1 MSQRDWPVSAPVIAS
16 QGSELEQVAL
26 AGAGGGLVMATIQM
40 IVRPEDLFQVPPC
53 KERIPEA
60 GILVIFGASG
70 DLTKRKLLPALF
82 HLEKAGLLPEKFA
95 IVGVARRPL
104 GEEFTADM
112 RAGIVEFGGMEAGD
126 AKLNDFTS
134 RISYFPLNFGDPAGY
149 AGLKDELERIA
160 QEKGIGGRRLFYLAT
175 APEYF
180 AGIIENLGAQGM
192 AQSERGKVA
201 VVIEKPFGHDLES
214 ARELNRQV
222 NEVFQEEQVF
232 RIDHY
237 LGKETVQNLLVFRF
251 ANGIFEPIWNRN
263 YIDHVQITVAETLGV
278 EGRGPF
284 YEKAG
289 TLRDMVQNHVM
300 ELLSLVALEP
310 PSSFE
315 ADSVR
320 REKLKVW
327 RAIPSIPILNAVRGQ
342 YGPGSVDGQRV
353 VGYRGEERV
362 NPESGTET
370 YAAMR
375 LEVENWRW
383 AGVPFYLR
391 AGKRMKK
398 RATEISIQFKQPPLL
413 IFDRILANSSRQI
426 QPNLLTIRIQPDE
439 GIALRFGAKVPT
451 TPVMEVCPVN
461 MDFDYAAAFGKS
473 SANGYERLLLDAML
487 GDQTLFSHRDGVETT
502 WALCTPILEAWA
514 DKQPEKFP
522 NYEAG
527 SWGPECADHLIAGR
541 GHVWRN
547 DLGRKA

>member
-1 MSQRDWPVSAPVIAS
+1 
-16 QGSELEQVAL
+16 
-26 AGAGGGLVMATIQM
+26 MATMQM
-40 IVRPEDLFQVPPC
+40 RVSPDDLSHVPQGQ
-53 KERIPEA
+53 ERIPEP
-60 GILVIFGASG
+60 GIMVIFGASG

-82 HLEKAGLLPEKFA
+82 HLHQADLLPKQFA
-95 IVGVARRPL
+95 IVGVARRAL
-104 GEEFTADM
+104 GDEFANDM
-112 RAGIVEFGGMEAGD
+112 RDGIVQFGGAD
-126 AKLNDFTS
+126 KSDPKLDDFAKH
-134 RISYFPLNFGDPAGY
+134 ISYYALNFDDPDNY
-149 AGLKDELERIA
+149 SGLNAELERIDK
-160 QEKGIGGRRLFYLAT
+160 ELNIGGKRLFYLAT
-175 APEYF
+175 APEFF
-180 AGIIENLGAQGM
+180 AGIIENLGSHGM
-192 AQSERGKVA
+192 AQPEKGTA
-201 VVIEKPFGHDLES
+201 TIVIEKPFGHDLDS
-214 ARELNRQV
+214 ARDLNHKV
-222 NEVFQEEQVF
+222 NAVFEESQVF

-289 TLRDMVQNHVM
+289 ALRDVVQNHMM

-315 ADSVR
+315 AESVR

-327 RAIPSIPILNAVRGQ
+327 RAIPSVPILNTVRGQ
-342 YGPGSVDGQRV
+342 YGSGV
-353 VGYRGEERV
+353 VQGEHVAGYRDEERV

-370 YAAMR
+370 YAAMK

-398 RATEISIQFKQPPLL
+398 HATEINIQFKQPPLL
-413 IFDRILANSSRQI
+413 IFNRLLAGGTCGEI

-451 TPVMEVCPVN
+451 SPTMAVCPVN
-461 MDFDYAAAFGKS
+461 MDFDYEAAFGKS

-487 GDQTLFSHRDGVETT
+487 GDQTLFAHRDGVETT
-502 WALCTPILEAWA
+502 WALFTPILQSWA
-514 DKQPEKFP
+514 AKKPEVFP
-522 NYEAG
+522 NYFAG
-527 SWGPECADHLIAGR
+527 SWGPECSDHLLEKDGR
-541 GHVWRN
+541 AWKN
-547 DLGRKA
+547 DLGRMV

>member
-1 MSQRDWPVSAPVIAS
+1 
-16 QGSELEQVAL
+16 LEQ
-26 AGAGGGLVMATIQM
+26 
-40 IVRPEDLFQVPPC
+40 
-53 KERIPEA
+53 
-60 GILVIFGASG
+60 
-70 DLTKRKLLPALF
+70 
-82 HLEKAGLLPEKFA
+82 AGLLPEKFA
-95 IVGVARRPL
+95 IVGVARRDI
-104 GEEFTADM
+104 GNKFAEDM
-112 RAGIVEFGGMEAGD
+112 CGGILEFGGIEAS
-126 AKLNDFTS
+126 ATKLDDFIS
-134 RISYFPLNFGDPAGY
+134 RISYFSLRFDHSGDY
-149 AGLKDELERIA
+149 IGLKAELERIA
-160 QEKGIGGRRLFYLAT
+160 QEKGISGRRLFYLAT
-175 APEYF
+175 APEHF
-180 AGIIENLGAQGM
+180 ASIIENLGAQGM
-192 AQSERGKVA
+192 AQPEQGKVA

-222 NEVFQEEQVF
+222 NAVFHEDQVF

-237 LGKETVQNLLVFRF
+237 LGKETVQNILVFRF

-289 TLRDMVQNHVM
+289 ALRDVMQNHVM

-315 ADSVR
+315 AESVR

-327 RAIPSIPILNAVRGQ
+327 RAIPSIPILNVVRGQ
-342 YGPGSVDGQRV
+342 YGAGQIDGQSV
-353 VGYRGEERV
+353 VGYRNEERV
-362 NPESGTET
+362 SPNSGTET
-370 YAAMR
+370 YAAVK

-391 AGKRMKK
+391 AGKRMQK

-413 IFDRILANSSRQI
+413 IFDRMASQAACQVIK
-426 QPNLLTIRIQPDE
+426 PNLLTLRIQPDE
-439 GIALRFGAKVPT
+439 GIALRFGAKAPT
-451 TPVMEVCPVN
+451 TMEMAVCPVN

-502 WALCTPILEAWA
+502 WALYTPILEAWA
-514 DKQPEKFP
+514 AKTPEKFP
-522 NYEAG
+522 NYAAG
-527 SWGPECADHLIAGR
+527 SWGPECGDHLIASG
-541 GHVWRN
+541 GHAWRN

>member
-1 MSQRDWPVSAPVIAS
+1 
-16 QGSELEQVAL
+16 
-26 AGAGGGLVMATIQM
+26 MATMQM
-40 IVRPEDLFQVPPC
+40 SVRPEDLSQVSRGS
-53 KERIPEA
+53 ERIPEP
-60 GILVIFGASG
+60 GLLVIFGASG

-82 HLEKAGLLPEKFA
+82 HLEQAKLLPENFA
-95 IVGVARRPL
+95 IVGVARRAL
-104 GEEFTADM
+104 GDEFAAEM
-112 RAGIVEFGGMEAGD
+112 RAGIVEHGSVEVSD
-126 AKLNDFTS
+126 PKLNGFVE
-134 RISYFPLNFGDPAGY
+134 RISYFPLNFDDPADY
-149 AGLKDELERIA
+149 AGLKVELDRIDK
-160 QEKGIGGRRLFYLAT
+160 EKSIGGGRLFYLAT
-175 APEYF
+175 APEFF
-180 AGIIENLGAQGM
+180 AGIIQNLGAQGM
-192 AQSERGKVA
+192 AQPGQGKVA

-222 NEVFQEEQVF
+222 NAVFLEDQVF

-289 TLRDMVQNHVM
+289 ALRDVVQNHVM
-300 ELLSLVALEP
+300 QLLSLVALEP

-342 YGPGSVDGQRV
+342 YGPGLVDGQHV
-353 VGYRGEERV
+353 VGYRDEERV
-362 NPESGTET
+362 NPESSAET

-375 LEVENWRW
+375 VEIENWRW

-391 AGKRMKK
+391 AGKRLKK
-398 RATEISIQFKQPPLL
+398 RATEINIQFKQPPLL
-413 IFDRILANSSRQI
+413 IFDRLAASGPCHEI

-451 TPVMEVCPVN
+451 SADMAVCPVN
-461 MDFDYAAAFGKS
+461 MDFDYADAFGKS

-487 GDQTLFSHRDGVETT
+487 GDQTLFAHRDGVETT
-502 WALCTPILEAWA
+502 WALCMPILEAWA
-514 DKQPEKFP
+514 AKSPEVFP
-522 NYEAG
+522 NYIAG
-527 SWGPECADHLIAGR
+527 SWGPECSDHLLER
-541 GHVWRN
+541 GGHAWRN
-547 DLGRKA
+547 NLGRKA